1 MHAILIQEVLVL
13 VNKWID
19 ELEALGAVYVP
30 PDAPTIPV
38 SDSQGNTTAAQ
49 P

>member
-1 MHAILIQEVLVL
+1 VLAL

-19 ELEALGAVYVP
+19 EVEALGASYVP
-30 PDAPTIPV
+30 PDAPSIPV
-38 SDSQGNTTAAQ
+38 TESQGNTTAAQ